1 MLRLC
6 SKFLVPQN
14 LYTHMLLLSLLG
26 QATEY
31 PGFKPLF
38 QHLLW
43 LDRVLYP
50 PEAVL
55 KVCYSTGVP
64 TIERSLMTS
73 THQSPNCFLCKL
85 EDTTASLGGW
95 GSLGTSPPPP
105 LLSDSMEM
113 SSFALP
119 RPSVWPQTMELWPW
133 MESMSQNKPLLPLH
147 RFLRYLSQWQ
157 EGDGRRKRNTKP

>member
-55 KVCYSTGVP
+55 KVCYSAGVP

-85 EDTTASLGGW
+85 EDITASLGGW
-95 GSLGTSPPPP
+95 GSLGTSPPPTSAFRFYGDEQFCSP
-105 LLSDSMEM
+105 TPFCVTTNNGAMAVNGIHE
-113 SSFALP
+113 P
-119 RPSVWPQTMELWPW
+119 KQTFTPITPF
-133 MESMSQNKPLLPLH
+133 S
-147 RFLRYLSQWQ
+147 
-157 EGDGRRKRNTKP
+157 

>member
-14 LYTHMLLLSLLG
+14 LYTHMLLLSLFG

-43 LDRVLYP
+43 LDGVLYP

-55 KVCYSTGVP
+55 KVCYSAGVP

-73 THQSPNCFLCKL
+73 TH
-85 EDTTASLGGW
+85 
-95 GSLGTSPPPP
+95 
-105 LLSDSMEM
+105 
-113 SSFALP
+113 
-119 RPSVWPQTMELWPW
+119 
-133 MESMSQNKPLLPLH
+133 
-147 RFLRYLSQWQ
+147 
-157 EGDGRRKRNTKP
+157 